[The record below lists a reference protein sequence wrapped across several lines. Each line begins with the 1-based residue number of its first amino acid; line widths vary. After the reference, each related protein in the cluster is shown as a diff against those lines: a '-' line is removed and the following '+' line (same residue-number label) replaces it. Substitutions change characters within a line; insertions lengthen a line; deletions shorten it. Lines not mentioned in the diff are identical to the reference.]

1 MGWNAHDTDL
11 YTIGKGILY
20 FDRLDANGL
29 PTGMVDLGNAPSVV
43 LTPTVEKLKHFTSRE
58 QIKKVDKVVNLS
70 IGITAKFTLD
80 EYDIDNL
87 AMALLGTVV
96 ANELRLLRANQVE
109 GHLKFVGNNAC
120 GPNYQMDLWYCIL
133 QCNADVPFI
142 SDEWAT
148 MNFEAEVQDDAAN
161 HPDTPYGRLVQL
173 GVS

>member
-11 YTIGKGILY
+11 YTIGKGILS

-29 PTGMVDLGNAPSVV
+29 PTGMVDLGNAPTVI
-43 LTPTVEKLKHFTSRE
+43 LTPTVEKLKHYTSRE

-70 IGITAKFTLD
+70 VGITAKFTLD

-87 AMALLGTVV
+87 ALALLGTVTGSTLV
-96 ANELRLLRANQVE
+96 LLGANQVE

-120 GPNYQMDLWYCIL
+120 GPNYTVNLWYVIL

-142 SDEWAT
+142 SDEWGT
-148 MNFEAEVQDDAAN
+148 IDFEAEVQDDAAN
-161 HPDTPYGRLVQL
+161 HPTSPYGTIEHIIA
-173 GVS
+173 S